1 VHSFVQ
7 QRPLY
12 SLYAAENDRFIA
24 APQYPAKQLQKDML
38 GPSRGSKTRRGLS
51 RECSTRF
58 RAREFQPVGGT
69 LRI

>member
-1 VHSFVQ
+1 MHSFVQ

-38 GPSRGSKTRRGLS
+38 GPVAWVENSSRSKPRMFHPVP
-51 RECSTRF
+51 CS
-58 RAREFQPVGGT
+58 
-69 LRI
+69 